1 MATTM
6 KTIKFGENGEV
17 YAVNTPAVQVS
28 GELTEAS
35 NLLDFGTFEDG
46 LTDITIVTKGGSGGK
61 GDYYHLVINGNKT
74 GFISGGVI
82 YSGVHCMT
90 LKKVGDMWFAG
101 YGLGNAV
108 SYAME
113 ILNNGVDKITSL
125 AIQGYDTTQFVAGTK
140 YALEG
145 R

>member
-1 MATTM
+1 MATNM

-17 YAVNTPAVQVS
+17 YAVNVPAVQVS

-46 LTDITIVTKGGSGGK
+46 LTDITIVTKGSGEG
-61 GDYYHLVINGNKT
+61 GNSYYHLIINGERT
-74 GFISGGVI
+74 AFINGGTI
-82 YSGVHCMT
+82 YTGVHCMT
-90 LKKVGDMWFAG
+90 FKKVGNLWFAG
-101 YGLGNAV
+101 YGLGNAA

-113 ILNNGVDKITSL
+113 FLNNGVDKITSL
-125 AIQGYDTTQFVAGTK
+125 SIQGYNNFQFSAGTK